1 MFNSRLERDF
11 SLCVWC
17 FIKIKGIIHPKSIF
31 FFFIPSF
38 THLKVVLNL
47 NEFHKRYFEEGG
59 KLNSCWSTVTYCTY
73 TVYSPPPP
81 PPPTVKVNVDQQL
94 IQILQNILFSVQ
106 HKEEI
111 NTGLGQHV
119 SK

>member
-1 MFNSRLERDF
+1 MFKSRLERDF

-17 FIKIKGIIHPKSIF
+17 FIKIKGIIFTQKVFF

-73 TVYSPPPP
+73 TVYSPPP
-81 PPPTVKVNVDQQL
+81 TVKVNVDQQL
-94 IQILQNILFSVQ
+94 IQIL
-106 HKEEI
+106 
-111 NTGLGQHV
+111 
-119 SK
+119 